1 LSMSPPTIGLI
12 GIAALLGL
20 IALRVPVAIA
30 MGVVGIVGGIAI
42 NGWLSLGFV
51 LGSQPFVTVF
61 PYALSV
67 IPLFVMMGAF
77 AARAGLSASLYQALH
92 ALIGHWRGGLA
103 SASVGA
109 CALFGA
115 VCGSSLATAAT
126 MARVAIPEMR
136 ALGYDDRLSA
146 GALAAGGT
154 LGILIPPSIIMVI
167 YAIMTEQ
174 SIGRL
179 FLAGMIPGFLAAGL
193 YMVAVYV
200 VARMRP
206 AWAPRAA
213 RSGAAERL
221 AAIGQMSP
229 VLILFGAVMGS
240 IYLGIASPTEA
251 AAVGSFGAIVLAAS
265 RRQLTLAVVRES
277 LIETA
282 ATTGMIF
289 LILVGTSVL
298 QFFVETSTLPNLLL
312 EYIKFFDLSAIGVL
326 ILILVVYVILGCF
339 LDSLSM
345 MLITLPIFFPL
356 ILSLNIDPIW
366 FGVLVTSVVE
376 IGLITPP
383 VGMNLFVIASVVD
396 RMRFETVAAGVLP
409 FLAADIARVTLL
421 LLFPTLSLFLPRLLM
436 GS

>member
-1 LSMSPPTIGLI
+1 MSPPIIGAI
-12 GIAALLGL
+12 GMAALLVL
-20 IALRVPVAIA
+20 IGLRVPVAIA
-30 MGVVGIVGGIAI
+30 MGVVGIVGGVAI
-42 NGWLSLGFV
+42 NGWFSLGFV
-51 LGSQPFVTVF
+51 LGSQPFVTVV
-61 PYALSV
+61 PYSLSV

-103 SASVGA
+103 SATVGA

-146 GALAAGGT
+146 GVVAAGGT

-174 SIGRL
+174 SIGRM
-179 FLAGMIPGFLAAGL
+179 FLAGMIPGILAAVL
-193 YMVAVYV
+193 YVAAVTIV
-200 VARMRP
+200 VTMRP
-206 AWAPRAA
+206 AMAPRAPRA
-213 RSGAAERL
+213 DATAKRAAFGQL
-221 AAIGQMSP
+221 AP
-229 VLILFGAVMGS
+229 VAALFGTVMGS
-240 IYLGIASPTEA
+240 IYLNIASPTEA
-251 AAVGSFGAIVLAAS
+251 AAVGAFGAMVLAAF
-265 RRQLTLAVVRES
+265 RRKLTWEVIRES
-277 LIETA
+277 LVETA
-282 ATTGMIF
+282 QTTAVIF

-298 QFFVETSTLPNLLL
+298 QFFIETSTLPALLL
-312 EYIKFFDLSAIGVL
+312 ELINRFNLPPFGV
-326 ILILVVYVILGCF
+326 IMIILVIYIILGCF

-356 ILSLNIDPIW
+356 IIKLGYDPIW

-383 VGMNLFVIASVVD
+383 VGMNLFIIASVTEK
-396 RMRFETVAAGVLP
+396 MKFEVAAQGVLP
-409 FLAADIARVTLL
+409 FLAADCVRLL
-421 LLFPTLSLFLPRLLM
+421 LLASIPSLSLFLPQLLM
-436 GS
+436 

>member
-1 LSMSPPTIGLI
+1 MSPPVIGAI
-12 GIAALLGL
+12 GMAALLVL
-20 IALRVPVAIA
+20 IGLRVPVAIA
-30 MGVVGIVGGIAI
+30 MGVVGIVGGVAI
-42 NGWLSLGFV
+42 NGWFSLGFV
-51 LGSQPFVTVF
+51 LGSQPFVTVV
-61 PYALSV
+61 PYSLSV

-103 SASVGA
+103 SATVGA

-146 GALAAGGT
+146 GVVAAGGT

-174 SIGRL
+174 SIGRM
-179 FLAGMIPGFLAAGL
+179 FLAGMIPGILAAVL
-193 YMVAVYV
+193 YVAAVTIV
-200 VARMRP
+200 VTMRP
-206 AWAPRAA
+206 AMAPRAPRA
-213 RSGAAERL
+213 DAAAKRAAFGQL
-221 AAIGQMSP
+221 AP
-229 VLILFGAVMGS
+229 VAALFGAVMGS
-240 IYLGIASPTEA
+240 IYLNIASPTEA
-251 AAVGSFGAIVLAAS
+251 AAVGAFGAMVLAAA
-265 RRQLTLAVVRES
+265 RRRLTWAVVREA
-277 LIETA
+277 LVETA
-282 ATTGMIF
+282 QTTAVIF

-298 QFFVETSTLPNLLL
+298 QFFIETSTLPTLLL
-312 EYIKFFDLSAIGVL
+312 DLINRFDLPPFGVIII
-326 ILILVVYVILGCF
+326 ILIVYIILGCF

-356 ILSLNIDPIW
+356 IIKLGYDPIW

-383 VGMNLFVIASVVD
+383 VGMNLFIITSVTD
-396 RMRFETVAAGVLP
+396 RLKFESAAQGVLP
-409 FLAADIARVTLL
+409 FLAADCVRLL
-421 LLFPTLSLFLPRLLM
+421 LIASIPSLSLFLPQLLM
-436 GS
+436 

>member
-1 LSMSPPTIGLI
+1 MSPPIIGAIGVVSLLVLI
-12 GIAALLGL
+12 G
-20 IALRVPVAIA
+20 LRVPVAIA
-30 MGVVGIVGGIAI
+30 MGIVGIVGGVAI
-42 NGWLSLGFV
+42 NGWTSLGFV
-51 LGSQPFVTVF
+51 LGSQPFVTVV
-61 PYALSV
+61 PYSLSV

-103 SASVGA
+103 SATVGA

-146 GALAAGGT
+146 GVVAAGGT

-174 SIGRL
+174 SIGRM
-179 FLAGMIPGFLAAGL
+179 FLAGMVPGILAAVL
-193 YMVAVYV
+193 YV
-200 VARMRP
+200 VAVFIVVTLKP
-206 AWAPRAA
+206 AMAPRAP
-213 RSGAAERL
+213 RSSGAAKL
-221 AAIGQMSP
+221 AAIGQLAP
-229 VLILFGAVMGS
+229 VAFLFGAVMGS
-240 IYLGIASPTEA
+240 IYLNIASPTEA
-251 AAVGSFGAIVLAAS
+251 AAVGAFGAVVLAAA
-265 RRQLTLAVVRES
+265 RRKLTWEVVRES
-277 LIETA
+277 LVETA
-282 ATTGMIF
+282 QTTAVIF

-298 QFFVETSTLPNLLL
+298 QFFIETSTLPTLLL
-312 EYIKFFDLSAIGVL
+312 ELINRFNLPPFGV
-326 ILILVVYVILGCF
+326 ILIILLVYIILGCF

-356 ILSLNIDPIW
+356 IIKLGYDPIW

-383 VGMNLFVIASVVD
+383 VGMNLFIIASVTEKLK
-396 RMRFETVAAGVLP
+396 FEVAARGVLP
-409 FLAADIARVTLL
+409 FLAADCVRLL
-421 LLFPTLSLFLPRLLM
+421 LLASIPSLTLFLPQLLM
-436 GS
+436 N